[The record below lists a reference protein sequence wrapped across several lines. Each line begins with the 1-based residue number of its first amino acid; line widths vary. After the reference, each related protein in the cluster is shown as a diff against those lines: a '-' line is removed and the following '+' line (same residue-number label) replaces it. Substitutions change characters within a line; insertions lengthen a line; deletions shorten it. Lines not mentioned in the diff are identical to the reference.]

1 MPKSAQA
8 SPIFKKLNH
17 LQQIHFEAVLLSL
30 PLSAVLHLTLK
41 MNYLTQN
48 RGTINRLTHRTG
60 RYLSKVPHSTH
71 LLFRRREGERH
82 IPNKPAGRARPSH
95 IPMSGRK
102 KRNKDA
108 AAELSNR
115 WCGLYWDPVQGR
127 KTQSATYSTGADH
140 VLPRIVTKKGWIEVF
155 VFCAVIKYFQRVWP
169 LRPDLVLSCMLKT
182 QQRDARE
189 VFHEHL

>member
-1 MPKSAQA
+1 MPKSPQA
-8 SPIFKKLNH
+8 SPIFKKRNH
-17 LQQIHFEAVLLSL
+17 LQQIHFEAVFLSL
-30 PLSAVLHLTLK
+30 PLSAVLQITLK
-41 MNYLTQN
+41 MNYLTLSSSQN

-115 WCGLYWDPVQGR
+115 
-127 KTQSATYSTGADH
+127 
-140 VLPRIVTKKGWIEVF
+140 
-155 VFCAVIKYFQRVWP
+155 
-169 LRPDLVLSCMLKT
+169 
-182 QQRDARE
+182 
-189 VFHEHL
+189 

>member
-1 MPKSAQA
+1 MPKSPQA
-8 SPIFKKLNH
+8 SPIFKKNPESFTAECV
-17 LQQIHFEAVLLSL
+17 IHFEAVLLSL
-30 PLSAVLHLTLK
+30 ALSAVLHLTLK
-41 MNYLTQN
+41 LNYLTLSSSQN

-60 RYLSKVPHSTH
+60 RYLTKVPHSTH
-71 LLFRRREGERH
+71 LLFLRREGERH

-140 VLPRIVTKKGWIEVF
+140 VPPRIVTKKGWSEVF
-155 VFCAVIKYFQRVWP
+155 VFCALIKYFQGS
-169 LRPDLVLSCMLKT
+169 DLWGQIWFWAAC
-182 QQRDARE
+182 
-189 VFHEHL
+189 